1 MAGDI
6 QLKDL
11 TVYFRVRTGC
21 VRAVDQV
28 SVTFSRGHI
37 TGLIGESGCGK
48 SVLGSAILGLN
59 PSYARRSGQV
69 LLDGRDLLALRPRQM
84 RVLRGRVLG
93 LIPQDPGNSLDPSRR
108 ILGQI
113 AESLALT
120 GLRRPEWRRRAGSL
134 LEQFGFSGEELE
146 RVFKS
151 YPFQL
156 SGGMQQRAAAAM
168 GVASEPEWIIAD
180 EPSKGLDMALR
191 EQMYQTLRKI
201 RENNVD
207 SMLIITHDLLLAET
221 LCDTL
226 CVMYSG
232 QIVEMGTDVLK
243 SPMHPY
249 TQGLLRSLPENG
261 FQCMRGI
268 APSPSE
274 MLPGCKFAP
283 RCPYAAERCFSER
296 PEFYSAG
303 AGKARCFLYA

>member
-11 TVYFRVRTGC
+11 TVYFQVRTGT

-59 PSYARRSGQV
+59 PSYARRSGQI
-69 LLDGRDLLALRPRQM
+69 LLDRIDLLALRPRQM

-120 GLRRPEWRRRAGSL
+120 GLRRPEWRHRAGSL
-134 LEQFGFSGEELE
+134 LEQFGFSGEELG

-232 QIVEMGTDVLK
+232 QIVEMGADVLK
-243 SPMHPY
+243 NPMHPY

-268 APSPSE
+268 APSPGE
-274 MLPGCKFAP
+274 TLPGCKFAP
-283 RCPYAAERCFSER
+283 RCPYAVERCLSER
-296 PEFYSAG
+296 PELYSAG
-303 AGKARCFLYA
+303 TGKARCFLYA